1 MILSTPLT
9 IVLPWYNAIIHFVSL
24 GEWTTEKCK
33 PREEKIDTNTET
45 MRSKNKKTEQ
55 NKKLGNTQAEKHL
68 SFMSTTLQGNHTES
82 VLSSPQ

>member
-1 MILSTPLT
+1 M
-9 IVLPWYNAIIHFVSL
+9 
-24 GEWTTEKCK
+24 
-33 PREEKIDTNTET
+33 NTET